1 MAKKKNAIKARPTK
15 VLKVPVRTDIAS
27 IEAETLKRVGKT
39 ISTLENFL
47 SKWDATKAKPDGMS
61 PHVVKIKKF
70 YHALTSWQKEV
81 ARSKDVNDE
90 TRTKRLQDFVFIC
103 KTYS

>member
-15 VLKVPVRTDIAS
+15 VIRIPVRTDIAS
-27 IEAETLKRVGKT
+27 IEAETIKRVGKT

-47 SKWDATKAKPDGMS
+47 SRWDASKAKPDGMF
-61 PHVVKIKKF
+61 PQVVKIRKF
-70 YHALTSWQKEV
+70 YQVLASWQKEV
-81 ARSKDVNDE
+81 ARSKNVNDE

-103 KTYS
+103 KNYS

>member
-15 VLKVPVRTDIAS
+15 ISKIPVRTDIAS
-27 IEAETLKRVGKT
+27 IEAETIKRVGKT
-39 ISTLENFL
+39 LSTLEIFL
-47 SKWDATKAKPDGMS
+47 SKWDASETKPDGMF
-61 PHVVKIKKF
+61 PQVVKIKKF

-81 ARSKDVNDE
+81 AGSKNANDE

-103 KTYS
+103 KNYS